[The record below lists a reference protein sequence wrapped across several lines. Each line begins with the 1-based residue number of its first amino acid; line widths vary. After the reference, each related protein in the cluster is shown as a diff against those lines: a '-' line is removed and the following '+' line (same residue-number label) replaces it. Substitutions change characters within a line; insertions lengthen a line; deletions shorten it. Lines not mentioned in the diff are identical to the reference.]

1 MVFPMETSPIM
12 PSCSNPS
19 TGSTQINR
27 VPNGKENGIPNP
39 KIDAMDS
46 TEMQHV
52 EQNQHKSSTNLDTFN
67 GANSASRGVPG
78 HISSLL

>member
-19 TGSTQINR
+19 TRSTQINR
-27 VPNGKENGIPNP
+27 VPNGKENGIPDP

-46 TEMQHV
+46 T
-52 EQNQHKSSTNLDTFN
+52 
-67 GANSASRGVPG
+67 
-78 HISSLL
+78 